1 MDRRGGFVGI
11 DVAKLRLDVAVRPDG
26 EVRTIGNDEKGWEQ
40 IGCWMVELQPELV
53 VVEATGGYEANL
65 LAVLLGKHLPVA
77 RVNPRQVR
85 DFAKATGT
93 LAKTDKLD
101 AKVLAHFA
109 EAVKPEPR
117 PMPDE
122 QLQAL
127 SELVARRRQL
137 VEMLAA
143 EKNRCHQACREVRER
158 ILSHVQW
165 LERELEELDDEL
177 RTQIQEN
184 AEWRETD
191 EILRSTPGVGRVL
204 SMTLLTELPELG
216 RLNRKKIAT
225 LVGVAPLNRDSGQ
238 MRGKRTVWGGRAS
251 VRAALYMAALS
262 ASRHNPVI
270 RAFYERLRKA
280 GKLPKVA
287 LTACM
292 HKLLIILSA
301 MIKNR
306 TRWRPTIA
314 TAPGSIH

>member
-1 MDRRGGFVGI
+1 MKRKGGFVGI
-11 DVAKLRLDVAVRPDG
+11 DVAKSRLDVAVRSTG
-26 EVRTIGNDEKGWEQ
+26 ELRTMGNDEQGWEQ
-40 IGCWMVELQPELV
+40 LAGWLSELRPALV
-53 VVEATGGYEANL
+53 VLEATGGYETNV
-65 LAVLLGKHLPVA
+65 LAVLLEKQLPVA

-85 DFAKATGT
+85 DFAKAGGT

-109 EAVKPEPR
+109 EAMKPKPR

-143 EKNRCHQACREVRER
+143 EKNRRQQACRGVRER
-158 ILSHVQW
+158 IAAHVQW
-165 LERELEELDDEL
+165 LEKELEQLDHDL
-177 RTQIQEN
+177 RTQVQQN

-191 EILRSTPGVGRVL
+191 EILRSTPGVGPVL
-204 SMTLLTELPELG
+204 SITLLTELPELG
-216 RLNRKKIAT
+216 HLDRKKIAT

-262 ASRHNPVI
+262 ASRFNPVI
-270 RAFYERLRKA
+270 RAFFERLRRAIDLRDQK
-280 GKLPKVA
+280 
-287 LTACM
+287 
-292 HKLLIILSA
+292 
-301 MIKNR
+301 
-306 TRWRPTIA
+306 
-314 TAPGSIH
+314 

>member
-1 MDRRGGFVGI
+1 MNRTDRFVGI
-11 DVAKLRLDVAVRPDG
+11 DVAKVRLDVAVRPDG
-26 EVRTIGNDEKGWEQ
+26 EIRTMGNDEKGWEQ
-40 IGCWMVELQPELV
+40 LACWLTELQPQLV
-53 VVEATGGYEANL
+53 VMEATGGYEANV

-117 PMPDE
+117 PVPDE
-122 QLQAL
+122 RLQAL

-137 VEMLAA
+137 MEMLAA
-143 EKNRCHQACREVRER
+143 EKNRLKQACRGVRQR
-158 ILSHVQW
+158 VLAHVQW
-165 LERELEELDDEL
+165 LEKEIGDLDDDL
-177 RTQIQEN
+177 RSQVKDN
-184 AEWRETD
+184 VEWRETD
-191 EILRSTPGVGRVL
+191 EILRSTPGVGPIL

-216 RLNRKKIAT
+216 HLDRKKIAT

-238 MRGKRTVWGGRAS
+238 MRGKRTVWGGRAP

-262 ASRHNPVI
+262 ASQHNPVI
-270 RAFYERLRKA
+270 RAFYERLLRA

-292 HKLLIILSA
+292 HKLLIILNA
-301 MIKNR
+301 MVKSR
-306 TRWRPTIA
+306 TRWRPAIA
-314 TAPGSIH
+314 SGSTQ

>member
-1 MDRRGGFVGI
+1 MNRTDRFVGI
-11 DVAKLRLDVAVRPDG
+11 DVAKVRLDVAVRPDG
-26 EVRTIGNDEKGWEQ
+26 EIRTMGNDEKGWEQ
-40 IGCWMVELQPELV
+40 LACWLTELQPQLV
-53 VVEATGGYEANL
+53 VMEATGGYEANV

-117 PMPDE
+117 PVPDE
-122 QLQAL
+122 RLQAL

-137 VEMLAA
+137 MEMLAA
-143 EKNRCHQACREVRER
+143 EKNRLKQACRGVRQR
-158 ILSHVQW
+158 VLAHVQW
-165 LERELEELDDEL
+165 LEKEIGDLDDDL
-177 RTQIQEN
+177 RSQVKDN
-184 AEWRETD
+184 VEWRETD
-191 EILRSTPGVGRVL
+191 EILRSTPGVGPIL

-216 RLNRKKIAT
+216 HLDRKKIAT

-238 MRGKRTVWGGRAS
+238 MRGKRTVWGGRAP

-262 ASRHNPVI
+262 ASQHNPVI
-270 RAFYERLRKA
+270 RAFYERLLRA

-292 HKLLIILSA
+292 HKLLIILNA
-301 MIKNR
+301 MVKSR
-306 TRWRPTIA
+306 TRWRPAIA
-314 TAPGSIH
+314 SGSIQ

>member
-11 DVAKLRLDVAVRPDG
+11 DVAKSRLDVAVRPDG
-26 EVRTIGNDEKGWEQ
+26 ELRALGNDEKGWEQ
-40 IGCWMVELQPELV
+40 LAHWLVELQPELV
-53 VVEATGGYEANL
+53 VVEATGGYEMNL
-65 LAVLLGKHLPVA
+65 LAILLEKGLPVA

-117 PMPDE
+117 PMPGE
-122 QLQAL
+122 QLQTL
-127 SELVARRRQL
+127 SELVGRRRQL
-137 VEMLAA
+137 VEMLVA
-143 EKNRCHQACREVRER
+143 EKNRRQQARRGVRER
-158 ILSHVQW
+158 IAAHLQW
-165 LERELEELDDEL
+165 LEKELEQLDDDL
-177 RTQIQEN
+177 RTQIQQN
-184 AEWRETD
+184 AEWQETD

-216 RLNRKKIAT
+216 HLDRKKIAT

-262 ASRHNPVI
+262 ASRFNPVI
-270 RAFYERLRKA
+270 RAFYDRLRKA
-280 GKLPKVA
+280 GKLAKVA

-292 HKLLIILSA
+292 HKLLVILNA

-306 TRWRPTIA
+306 TKWRTTIA
-314 TAPGSIH
+314 TASASIQ

>member
-1 MDRRGGFVGI
+1 MNRKGGFVGI
-11 DVAKLRLDVAVRPDG
+11 DVAKSRLDVAARPSG
-26 EVRTIGNDEKGWEQ
+26 ELKTVGNDEKGWEQ
-40 IGCWMVELQPELV
+40 IVDWLVELQPELV
-53 VVEATGGYEANL
+53 VVEATGGYEANVL
-65 LAVLLGKHLPVA
+65 GVLLGKHLPVA

-101 AKVLAHFA
+101 AQVLAHFA

-117 PMPDE
+117 SIPDE
-122 QLQAL
+122 ELQAL

-143 EKNRCHQACREVRER
+143 EKNRWHQARREVRGR
-158 ILSHVQW
+158 IMAHVQW
-165 LERELEELDDEL
+165 LERELGELDDEL
-177 RTQIQEN
+177 RTQVEKN
-184 AEWRETD
+184 SEWRETD

-216 RLNRKKIAT
+216 HLDRKKIAT

-238 MRGKRTVWGGRAS
+238 MRGTRTVWGGRAS
-251 VRAALYMAALS
+251 VRATLYMATLS
-262 ASRHNPVI
+262 ASRCNPVI

-292 HKLLIILSA
+292 HKLLIILNA

-306 TRWRPTIA
+306 TRWHSTVA
-314 TAPGSIH
+314 TASGST